1 MPCILVPPKGSGPG
15 PAARVEF
22 PAICQLLPR
31 DVSLT
36 TNPASD
42 KRFLRYRSQSLR
54 LLDNALGELRN
65 GHWSRTEEL
74 VWGSLTLAVKG
85 VALSRGDE
93 LEDDQAVREYARR
106 LGQELRDRRIR
117 EAFNQLTGFSET
129 VERVRDSRMRLDFLF
144 IQLDDISAAI
154 ERLWELASGPQESLD
169 PGGDPELA
177 GS

>member
-1 MPCILVPPKGSGPG
+1 M
-15 PAARVEF
+15 
-22 PAICQLLPR
+22 
-31 DVSLT
+31 T
-36 TNPASD
+36 TSPTGD
-42 KRFLRYRSQSLR
+42 RRFLRYRSQSLR

-65 GHWSRTEEL
+65 GRWSRTEEL

-93 LEDDQAVREYARR
+93 LQDDQAVREYARG

-154 ERLWELASGPQESLD
+154 ERLWELASGPQESLN